1 MDAKV
6 CTMSLKL
13 KIPQATERGFI
24 EVEPNGAFDFNYP
37 TSKTRRGRVQMGG
50 VITPT
55 ITSAGAE
62 TIYVYEVRCESNQE
76 SPD

>member
-1 MDAKV
+1 
-6 CTMSLKL
+6 MSLKL